1 MADAPEIRI
10 TPQPNPQSS
19 GQRTPDAGPKPKRP
33 SKFFTDYYGSVFLLL
48 IAAYVAVGFFVIKP
62 KMDDNKQL
70 EAQTKGVRQE
80 IENDRSYFDGL
91 SRSVSA
97 AQSIDPQVLQ
107 KVDQAL
113 PHTASVPDLLVQ
125 LSSAAAVS
133 NVTLSN
139 IVFENAVKAPGG
151 GSAST
156 PINITLSVTAKDY
169 ATLKKFLNTL
179 ETSLRI
185 FDVQTIAVSG
195 FGEDMINFNLQLKS
209 YFYPSAAT
217 KL

>member
-10 TPQPNPQSS
+10 TPQS
-19 GQRTPDAGPKPKRP
+19 GPKPKRP
-33 SKFFTDYYGSVFLLL
+33 PKIFTDYYGSVFLLL
-48 IAAYVAVGFFVIKP
+48 MAAYVAVGFFVIKP

-70 EAQTKGVRQE
+70 EAQTRGIRQE
-80 IENDRSYFDGL
+80 IGNDRSYFDGL

-97 AQSIDPQVLQ
+97 AQSIAPEVLQ

-113 PHTASVPDLLVQ
+113 PHTASTPDLLVQ

-133 NVTLSN
+133 NVMLSN
-139 IVFENAVKAPGG
+139 IVFENVVKAPGG

-156 PINITLSVTAKDY
+156 PINITLSITAKDY

-185 FDVQTIAVSG
+185 FDVQTISVSG
-195 FGEDMINFNLQLKS
+195 FGEDKINFNLQLKS
-209 YFYPSAAT
+209 YFYPAVAT

>member
-1 MADAPEIRI
+1 MADAPEIKI
-10 TPQPNPQSS
+10 TPQPSPQAT
-19 GQRTPDAGPKPKRP
+19 GQRTPDVGPKPKRP
-33 SKFFTDYYGSVFLLL
+33 SKIFTDYYGSVFLLL

-70 EAQTKGVRQE
+70 EAQARGIRKE

-97 AQSIDPQVLQ
+97 AQSIDPIVLQ

-113 PHTASVPDLLVQ
+113 PHAASVPDLLVQ
-125 LSSAAAVS
+125 LSSASAFS
-133 NVTLSN
+133 GVTLSN
-139 IVFENAVKAPGG
+139 IVFENAAKAPGG
-151 GSAST
+151 GTAST
-156 PINITLSVTAKDY
+156 PINITLSVAAKDY
-169 ATLKKFLNTL
+169 TALKKFLNTL

-195 FGEDMINFNLQLKS
+195 FGEDMINFNLQLRS
-209 YFYPSAAT
+209 YFYPTAAA